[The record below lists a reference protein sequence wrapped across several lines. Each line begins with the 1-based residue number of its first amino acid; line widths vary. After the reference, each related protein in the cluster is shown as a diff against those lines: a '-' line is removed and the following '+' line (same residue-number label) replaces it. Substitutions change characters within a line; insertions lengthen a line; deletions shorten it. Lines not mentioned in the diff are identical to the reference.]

1 MRSSSAPPFLLAAAL
16 LFWSAMTGEWL
27 IGLSLAVIV
36 ELAHWIRLRWDF
48 ADAAFLRA
56 WHLSVLLVAARM
68 VLTVL
73 QGSPTQVIQELV
85 VWSPALFFPIQFA
98 QSYGLKDKMPLYTF
112 SILARKRWERNRA
125 LGIGGKPVEAS
136 FDYIYLGITL
146 LAAAL
151 GKQNTTQSLVML
163 LGGFILLSGWAL
175 LASGHRRKFALFV
188 CLALAGAVSV
198 GGMVGLKTLYRIAI
212 GAKMGGGSN
221 GDVVNYTDTNIG
233 KLGELKQS
241 TEILWRIKTL
251 KGTTPPLLHLSVYN
265 QYNNG
270 TWSWRPAVMAKGKRE
285 MSVVPNKEPT
295 PGHTVYFASAD
306 REGPEAMAD
315 HLPRINLRG
324 AAKEKMLLPVP
335 GNLTSLAD
343 FEFDYV
349 ERTPLGSFRAE
360 PKEPIINGTLIWD
373 PKVSPDSPPEKESP
387 NRLTQD
393 GVPEKG
399 ADLKIP
405 DQELAAVH
413 ETAEKLALKGLPL
426 SEQLTALRNLF
437 MEDFRYTRY
446 LSISAYKADYKSSGS
461 LAPSAITQFLTT
473 NHAGHCEY
481 FATAATLIL
490 RDAGIP
496 TRYAVGFSVQELD
509 LARKEAV
516 LRGTHAHAWCRVWD
530 ADSGTWIDFDPTPP
544 NWLALEPDRRTW
556 LQYAQDWLQL
566 FREDFFIWRNDPG
579 NTSMIGLAMGTF
591 GLLGAAAIG
600 RNLWKSRRQIEKKP
614 SSGVPP
620 APAVRTPLHS
630 LEPVAKKL
638 LGARPLGMTY
648 PRWLEGLRVHL
659 TDPQPLAEAIGLHQ
673 RLRFD
678 SQLAS
683 DEASARLETLEQSL
697 KSELKSRSRKPR

>member
-36 ELAHWIRLRWDF
+36 ELAHWIRVRWDF

-125 LGIGGKPVEAS
+125 LGIGGKPVEVC
-136 FDYIYLGITL
+136 FDHIYLSITL
-146 LAAAL
+146 LGAAL
-151 GKQNTTQSLVML
+151 GKQNPTQSLFML
-163 LGGFILLSGWAL
+163 LGGFIVLITWAL
-175 LASGHRRKFALFV
+175 LASGHRRKLALFV
-188 CLALAGAVSV
+188 CLAFAGGISV
-198 GGMVGLKTLYRIAI
+198 GGMVGLKTLYRIAV
-212 GAKMGGGSN
+212 GAKVGGGSN

-241 TEILWRIKTL
+241 TEILWRIKAI
-251 KGTTPPLLHLSVYN
+251 KGPTPPLLHLSVYN

-270 TWSWRPAVMAKGKRE
+270 TWSWRPVGRAKGNRE

-295 PGHTVYFASAD
+295 PGHTVYFASAERD
-306 REGPEAMAD
+306 GPEAMAD

-324 AAKEKMLLPVP
+324 AAKERMLLPVP
-335 GNLTSLAD
+335 GNLASLAD

-349 ERTPLGSFRAE
+349 ERNPLGSFRAE
-360 PKEPIINGTLIWD
+360 PKEPIINGTLLWD
-373 PKVSPDSPPEKESP
+373 PHVSPDAPPDK
-387 NRLTQD
+387 NT
-393 GVPEKG
+393 
-399 ADLKIP
+399 DLKIP
-405 DQELAAVH
+405 DPEQAAVH
-413 ETAEKLALKGLPL
+413 ETAEKLSLEGQPLSAQLTTLKGLFID
-426 SEQLTALRNLF
+426 E
-437 MEDFRYTRY
+437 FRYTRY
-446 LSISAYKADYKSSGS
+446 LGIGSRPADFKNSGS
-461 LAPSAITQFLTT
+461 LPPSAITQFLTT
-473 NHAGHCEY
+473 HRAGHCEY

-496 TRYAVGFSVQELD
+496 TRYAVGYSVQELD
-509 LARKEAV
+509 TARKEAV

-530 ADSGTWIDFDPTPP
+530 AESGTWIDFDPTPP

-579 NTSMIGLAMGTF
+579 NTTMIGLAMGTF

-614 SSGVPP
+614 SGGLPT
-620 APAVRTPLHS
+620 APAVRTPLHG
-630 LEPVAKKL
+630 LEPVAKKI
-638 LGARPLGMTY
+638 LGPRPLGMTY
-648 PRWLEGLRVHL
+648 PRWLEGLRDHL
-659 TDPQPLAEAIGLHQ
+659 ADPRPLVEAIGLHQ

-683 DEASARLETLEQSL
+683 DEAGVRLETLEKSL
-697 KSELKSRSRKPR
+697 KLALKSRSRKPR